1 MDGASEAETAA
12 SLHTSSDAAPTVNS
26 ATFTDPNSSYP
37 HPQSLRSPMGIA
49 PERNSGEDI
58 ANQYVTAKASE
69 LRVMNAHGA
78 KEMADYL
85 DENFEQVVEFVRMH
99 RLYDNMIFKP
109 SAGTGSG
116 RNQRILFIEHIPKEG
131 GGGDFSQ
138 VPINPFPHLLP
149 NQLVQH
155 YSKSVKGD
163 GHCLWR
169 TMSVEWFETELYWEH
184 FRLVI
189 SSYGQVENPVL
200 EMHGARQTYDEF
212 KIDDS
217 GGNFNLPF
225 SYMTNMLAGEDP
237 DAHPSMFE
245 IALASKFFATKFVT
259 VIDYQRHTLN
269 GGVQA
274 IIANPTTVIDQ
285 GLIGSISQRN
295 GDRFP
300 NIEEAYWMINSCAG
314 RNEQGQE
321 VYHWDAVIPRVV
333 DKSRDALETTEEF
346 IIDSIRKLTK
356 PASKGDFGPSGTGKS
371 GLGQGAKGLPK
382 GAPPS
387 KGAKSDWMVMQG
399 GRRIPMNIATH
410 RASGFSDEFSPTPTP
425 QHPTSRPESSMS
437 KKPAGT
443 VQFDSEAKTQEKR
456 TAPRRG
462 AYPQDPPG
470 GKPPVFRSD
479 SHMVDFMEAKRRGT
493 TSEEQRTKGYFD
505 VYGHE
510 PTFEERRKMLKGS
523 VRDQHGGCVAPTS
536 DGSELTDEQRRQLL
550 RGPGGLLTTGGKIP
564 PTPEHLVASFYASEK
579 YQKGKIGQVPQMRP
593 SVSQE
598 SNLYKQAV
606 DASRAWR
613 ALNAKGDQKT
623 AEEQRDQIIAET
635 QHQLAAELARHT
647 LHGSHADHASKLQF
661 SDAEIGE
668 KAVELLRE
676 QGPRYANE
684 ELGKKARQLLH
695 EKTDA
700 AKARLAARGEQTEE
714 ASRRA
719 DKGLPPRKVSQFAKT
734 GGRIRDAQE
743 FSARLSSLKEP
754 PSAPRSSPVS
764 KLDLERDIPEPPV
777 PPYVPGDWGESASKK
792 PHPLDRFRN
801 DLEEVPE
808 KPAEVPEG
816 KPAEEP
822 SPKDDFSPLRPDK
835 KFGAKKHKD
844 DLTPELIQ
852 TNVPGLREQF
862 EWGYQDGPLPLR
874 DGREIQVYEPH
885 LDPTKRSQIDYED
898 EEEVDLFGDNE
909 DDDSQNADP
918 FGAFEEAAKGLS
930 GNPGDHDGQHW
941 PNSQQWYIGDNVD
954 QAEDDEYDEGFWDTE
969 WRQAPIG
976 GWKGDEPGYRD
987 HGTGYGSEEW
997 WQLHP
1002 HNQSV
1007 GRFANVDFG
1016 QNRSAWD
1023 GHESFRD
1030 SRQPI
1035 RPQRRDDQS
1044 SRGRDGKQGRGLP
1057 AEEGADP
1064 GSPDGQPP
1072 RKLGTPGPGGDDP
1085 PPQSGV
1091 DSEQKDERPPGG
1103 DKSRKPREGGGPPS
1117 DPEDPSDD
1125 DGQKPE
1131 DEEPVDQPDDDA
1143 IRRRARLALAS
1154 KTQRVVA
1161 AYKEEV
1167 QQRSMLLHAHVL
1179 VWAQDGDA

>member
-1 MDGASEAETAA
+1 MDAASEAETAA
-12 SLHTSSDAAPTVNS
+12 SLHTASDAAQTVNS
-26 ATFTDPNSSYP
+26 STYVDPNSAYP
-37 HPQSLRSPMGIA
+37 HPQSLRSPLGIA

-58 ANQYVTAKASE
+58 ATQYVTAKAGE

-85 DENFEQVVEFVRMH
+85 EQHFEQVVEFVRLH
-99 RLYDNMIFKP
+99 RLYDNEVFRP
-109 SAGTGSG
+109 SAETGTG
-116 RNQRILFIEHIPKEG
+116 RNQRILLIEYTPKKG

-138 VPINPFPHLLP
+138 VPINPFPHLLA
-149 NQLVQH
+149 NQLVQL

-189 SSYGQVENPVL
+189 SSYGQVDNPVL
-200 EMHGARQTYDEF
+200 EMHGAQQTYDDFRIE
-212 KIDDS
+212 DS
-217 GGNFNLPF
+217 QGSYHTPF

-245 IALASKFFATKFVT
+245 IALASKFFETKFVT
-259 VIDYQRHTLN
+259 VIDYRRHTLN
-269 GGVQA
+269 GGVRA
-274 IIANPTTVIDQ
+274 IIANPTVVIDS
-285 GLIGSISQRN
+285 GVIGSINQRI

-300 NIEEAYWMINSCAG
+300 NIEEAHWMINSGAG
-314 RNEQGQE
+314 RDEHGQE
-321 VYHWDAVIPRVV
+321 VYHWDAIVPKVV
-333 DKSRDALETTEEF
+333 NKTRDALETTEEF
-346 IIDSIRKLTK
+346 IIDSIKKLVK
-356 PASKGDFGPSGTGKS
+356 PAAKGDLGPSGAGKS
-371 GLGQGAKGLPK
+371 GQGQGAKGLKK

-387 KGAKSDWMVMQG
+387 KGVDPDWMIMQG
-399 GRRIPMNIATH
+399 GRRIPMHIATH
-410 RASGFSDEFSPTPTP
+410 RASGFSDEFSPMPTP
-425 QHPTSRPESSMS
+425 QQSASRPEHPMS
-437 KKPAGT
+437 KKPAGA
-443 VQFDSEAKTQEKR
+443 VQFDSAAKTQEKR

-479 SHMVDFMEAKRRGT
+479 SHMVDFMEAKKRGT

-510 PTFEERRKMLKGS
+510 PTFAERRKMLLS
-523 VRDQHGGCVAPTS
+523 STRDQHGGCITP
-536 DGSELTDEQRRQLL
+536 DGSKLTYEDRRRLVK
-550 RGPGGLLTTGGKIP
+550 GPSGTLTTGGPISPIP
-564 PTPEHLVASFYASEK
+564 EDLAKSFEQSEK
-579 YQKGKIGQVPQMRP
+579 GLKGKVGQVPQMRP
-593 SVSQE
+593 SASPE

-647 LHGSHADHASKLQF
+647 LHGSHVDHALKLHI
-661 SDAEIGE
+661 SDAEIGT

-676 QGPRYANE
+676 QGPRYADE
-684 ELGKKARQLLH
+684 ELGQKARQLLQ

-700 AKARLAARGEQTEE
+700 AKVRLASRGEQ
-714 ASRRA
+714 
-719 DKGLPPRKVSQFAKT
+719 GLPPRKVSQVAKS
-734 GGRIRDAQE
+734 GSRIRDAQE

-777 PPYVPGDWGESASKK
+777 PPYVPGDWGESASKR

-801 DLEEVPE
+801 DLEETPE

-822 SPKDDFSPLRPDK
+822 SPKDDFSPLRPSK
-835 KFGAKKHKD
+835 KFGAKKHED
-844 DLTPELIQ
+844 DLTSPLIK

-862 EWGYQDGPLPLR
+862 EWGYEDGPFPLR

-885 LDPTKRSQIDYED
+885 LDPTKRSAIDYED
-898 EEEVDLFGDNE
+898 EEEIDLFGDNE
-909 DDDSQNADP
+909 DDDSQHADP

-930 GNPGDHDGQHW
+930 GNPGDHDGQAW
-941 PNSQQWYIGDNVD
+941 PNSERWYIGDNFAY
-954 QAEDDEYDEGFWDTE
+954 AEEDEYADDFWNEE
-969 WRQAPIG
+969 WRQAPVG

-987 HGTGYGSEEW
+987 HGTGYGSDEW
-997 WQLHP
+997 WTLHP
-1002 HNQSV
+1002 HDQSV

-1030 SRQPI
+1030 FRQPM

-1044 SRGRDGKQGRGLP
+1044 SLGRDGKQGRGLP

-1072 RKLGTPGPGGDDP
+1072 RKTGTPGPGGDDP
-1085 PPQSGV
+1085 PPQSGA

-1103 DKSRKPREGGGPPS
+1103 DKSRKPREGGGPPG
-1117 DPEDPSDD
+1117 DPDDPSDD

-1131 DEEPVDQPDDDA
+1131 DEEPDDQPDDDA

-1167 QQRSMLLHAHVL
+1167 QQRGMLLHAHL
-1179 VWAQDGDA
+1179 LLWAHDDDDDGDALRSRF

>member
-26 ATFTDPNSSYP
+26 ATYTEPNSVYP

-58 ANQYVTAKASE
+58 ANQYVTAKAGE

-85 DENFEQVVEFVRMH
+85 EENFEQVVEFVRLH
-99 RLYDNMIFKP
+99 RLYDNTVFRP

-116 RNQRILFIEHIPKEG
+116 RNQRILFLEHKPKKN

-138 VPINPFPHLLP
+138 VPINPFQHLLP
-149 NQLVQH
+149 SQLVQH

-169 TMSVEWFETELYWEH
+169 TMSVEWFETEQYWEH

-189 SSYGQVENPVL
+189 SSYGQIENPVL

-217 GGNFNLPF
+217 RGNFNVPF

-245 IALASKFFATKFVT
+245 IALASKFFETKFVT

-269 GGVQA
+269 GGIQA
-274 IIANPTTVIDQ
+274 IVANPTTVIDQ
-285 GLIGSISQRN
+285 GLIGAISQRN

-300 NIEEAYWMINSCAG
+300 NVEEAHWMLNSGAG

-321 VYHWDAVIPRVV
+321 VYHWDAIIPRVV

-387 KGAKSDWMVMQG
+387 KGAKADWMIMQG
-399 GRRIPMNIATH
+399 GRRIPMHIATH

-425 QHPTSRPESSMS
+425 QHPTSRPENSMS

-462 AYPQDPPG
+462 AYPPDPPS

-479 SHMVDFMEAKRRGT
+479 SHMIDFMEAQKRGT

-510 PTFEERRKMLKGS
+510 PTFEARRKMLQS
-523 VRDQHGGCVAPTS
+523 SARDQHGGCVAPTS
-536 DGSELTDEQRRQLL
+536 AGSELTDEQRRQLL

-579 YQKGKIGQVPQMRP
+579 NQKGKIGQVPQMRP
-593 SVSQE
+593 SVSPE
-598 SNLYKQAV
+598 SNLYEQA
-606 DASRAWR
+606 
-613 ALNAKGDQKT
+613 LKGAKT

-635 QHQLAAELARHT
+635 QHKLAAELARHT
-647 LHGSHADHASKLQF
+647 LHGSHVDHALKLQI

-684 ELGKKARQLLH
+684 ELGQKARQLLQ

-700 AKARLAARGEQTEE
+700 ARARLASRDFQEKTARGEQ
-714 ASRRA
+714 S
-719 DKGLPPRKVSQFAKT
+719 LPPRKVSQFAKL

-835 KFGAKKHKD
+835 KFGAKKHEN
-844 DLTPELIQ
+844 DLMSPLIQ

-862 EWGYQDGPLPLR
+862 EWGYEDGPLPLH
-874 DGREIQVYEPH
+874 DGREIQVYETH
-885 LDPTKRSQIDYED
+885 L
-898 EEEVDLFGDNE
+898 
-909 DDDSQNADP
+909 
-918 FGAFEEAAKGLS
+918 
-930 GNPGDHDGQHW
+930 
-941 PNSQQWYIGDNVD
+941 
-954 QAEDDEYDEGFWDTE
+954 
-969 WRQAPIG
+969 
-976 GWKGDEPGYRD
+976 EP
-987 HGTGYGSEEW
+987 S
-997 WQLHP
+997 
-1002 HNQSV
+1002 
-1007 GRFANVDFG
+1007 
-1016 QNRSAWD
+1016 
-1023 GHESFRD
+1023 
-1030 SRQPI
+1030 
-1035 RPQRRDDQS
+1035 
-1044 SRGRDGKQGRGLP
+1044 
-1057 AEEGADP
+1057 
-1064 GSPDGQPP
+1064 
-1072 RKLGTPGPGGDDP
+1072 
-1085 PPQSGV
+1085 
-1091 DSEQKDERPPGG
+1091 
-1103 DKSRKPREGGGPPS
+1103 
-1117 DPEDPSDD
+1117 
-1125 DGQKPE
+1125 
-1131 DEEPVDQPDDDA
+1131 
-1143 IRRRARLALAS
+1143 
-1154 KTQRVVA
+1154 
-1161 AYKEEV
+1161 
-1167 QQRSMLLHAHVL
+1167 
-1179 VWAQDGDA
+1179 